1 MKVEGIQR
9 RIRTGHRGDHTIIH
23 YAVITAIPQA
33 QGAIAHA
40 YGNYWPLGVKTVM
53 PLSVDAAV
61 PRPREPL
68 QNHGKSLIH

>member
-1 MKVEGIQR
+1 MKIEGIQR

-68 QNHGKSLIH
+68 QNHGKNTIH